1 MDHTSVSVNQF
12 SSEDKGITCKE
23 VTIELDMSTFDPKNI
38 PPLIGIVSDQQRT
51 MMGRS
56 INKIDELIKNLN
68 FDQLSGDET
77 AANDTLAEIMK
88 LTL

>member
-1 MDHTSVSVNQF
+1 
-12 SSEDKGITCKE
+12 
-23 VTIELDMSTFDPKNI
+23 MSTFDLKNI

-56 INKIDELIKNLN
+56 INKIDELVKNLN

>member
-1 MDHTSVSVNQF
+1 
-12 SSEDKGITCKE
+12 
-23 VTIELDMSTFDPKNI
+23 MSTFDPNNI
-38 PPLIGIVSDQQRT
+38 PPLVDIVSDQQRQ

-56 INKIDELIKNLN
+56 IKKIDELVNCLN

>member
-1 MDHTSVSVNQF
+1 
-12 SSEDKGITCKE
+12 
-23 VTIELDMSTFDPKNI
+23 MSTFDLKNI
-38 PPLIGIVSDQQRT
+38 PPLIGIVHVSDQQRT

-56 INKIDELIKNLN
+56 INKIDELVKNLN